1 MCSVDIIATD
11 REFREILKQ
20 LSKDGKIRLITM
32 DVLEEQYHHTKVP
45 KNSRDL
51 INELIFEKIESDAF
65 VFGVSDWG
73 SKWGNGSLTGM
84 SVNSIMSSKGNH
96 LEDALI
102 AVTSVGNADVFV
114 TEDKKLMKKMIKR
127 QTKCEVW
134 DSIQL
139 KQYLLD
145 VLKDLNL

>member
-1 MCSVDIIATD
+1 
-11 REFREILKQ
+11 
-20 LSKDGKIRLITM
+20 
-32 DVLEEQYHHTKVP
+32 
-45 KNSRDL
+45 
-51 INELIFEKIESDAF
+51 
-65 VFGVSDWG
+65 
-73 SKWGNGSLTGM
+73 M
-84 SVNSIMSSKGNH
+84 SVNYIMSSKGNH
-96 LEDALI
+96 FEDALI